1 MDFNEDFNNWLTTA
15 LAEDIPDDVAAFH
28 FNLYESAGDEEIR
41 FGIDLVGAGCF
52 DPEDD
57 DWACD
62 EVWTPEQRML
72 YIPLEASGTEWEA
85 CLSRIKS
92 LIQNYLNRE
101 QGPAEKLKSGTAVG
115 IGFVDGDI
123 ELAWQ
128 R

>member
-1 MDFNEDFNNWLTTA
+1 MDFNEDFNNWLTAA
-15 LAEDIPDDVAAFH
+15 LSEDIPDDVAAFH

-41 FGIDLVGAGCF
+41 FGIDLVGTGSF

-85 CLSRIKS
+85 CLSRMKS
-92 LIQNYLNRE
+92 LVQNYLNTE
-101 QGPAEKLKSGTAVG
+101 QSPAEKLKSGAAVG